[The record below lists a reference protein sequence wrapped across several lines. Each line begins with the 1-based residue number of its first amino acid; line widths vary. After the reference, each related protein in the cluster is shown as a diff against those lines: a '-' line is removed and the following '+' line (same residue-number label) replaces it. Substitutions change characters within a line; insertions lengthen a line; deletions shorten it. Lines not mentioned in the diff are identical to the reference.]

1 MHDDRMRGLLFI
13 DRVRDTMRQRAT
25 PLEII
30 LEAYAKAQ
38 IVQRRF
44 LDAQHGKAYSQ
55 LVRCALDDGIYGD
68 PRIAVTGSIYTSA
81 VAAIEVLNDFG
92 DHPEP
97 RYKHNAR
104 DRRFVQYMVDNI
116 DGGIN
121 MSAVQR
127 FFDKEYNLTRQA
139 ITNAVEARAKRTIL
153 RMKQELCALD
163 DNLAIAA

>member
-55 LVRCALDDGIYGD
+55 LVRCALDRGG
-68 PRIAVTGSIYTSA
+68 PTS
-81 VAAIEVLNDFG
+81 
-92 DHPEP
+92 
-97 RYKHNAR
+97 
-104 DRRFVQYMVDNI
+104 
-116 DGGIN
+116 
-121 MSAVQR
+121 
-127 FFDKEYNLTRQA
+127 
-139 ITNAVEARAKRTIL
+139 
-153 RMKQELCALD
+153 
-163 DNLAIAA
+163 